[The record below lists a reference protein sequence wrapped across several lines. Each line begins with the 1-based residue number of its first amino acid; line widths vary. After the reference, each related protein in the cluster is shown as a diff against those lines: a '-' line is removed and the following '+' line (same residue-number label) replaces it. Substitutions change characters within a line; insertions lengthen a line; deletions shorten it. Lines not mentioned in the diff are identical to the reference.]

1 MFHSI
6 ILNALLMGQEDN
18 YHLVDTIV
26 SAEYLNFND
35 QKFSKS
41 KGIGMT
47 AIEAIEKYN
56 SDSLR
61 YHLIANGPEKK
72 DTNFTIQDFE
82 ATHNSEIV
90 NKFGNLVNR
99 TLKFKGLEE
108 LPIGQIDEDIKQE
121 IIKTYENVGSLI
133 EKLEFREAVRKIVEL
148 VEKANKFYDDKQPWV
163 AKKEN
168 IEEFNNIIY
177 TCAVV
182 IVNLSNLFEPIMPNA
197 CAKIREFLE
206 IESPSWEYIEP
217 KANLKL
223 DKVEPL
229 FSRI

>member
-1 MFHSI
+1 MLFRS
-6 ILNALLMGQEDN
+6 
-18 YHLVDTIV
+18 
-26 SAEYLNFND
+26 
-35 QKFSKS
+35 
-41 KGIGMT
+41 
-47 AIEAIEKYN
+47 
-56 SDSLR
+56 
-61 YHLIANGPEKK
+61 
-72 DTNFTIQDFE
+72 
-82 ATHNSEIV
+82 
-90 NKFGNLVNR
+90 
-99 TLKFKGLEE
+99 KGLEE